1 MVIVEL
7 DPAVIVLG
15 SNVAVAPEGSPLALS
30 AIGWAEP
37 LVTAEVIVVDAL
49 LPWATAM
56 SLGLEFNEKSLRA
69 VTVRLSDVVYV
80 VEVPVPLRL
89 MV

>member
-7 DPAVIVLG
+7 DPAVIELG

-30 AIGWAEP
+30 ETVWAEP

-49 LPWATAM
+49 LPWATVTL
-56 SLGLEFNEKSLRA
+56 LGLELSEKSLRA
-69 VTVRLSDVVYV
+69 VTVRLIVV
-80 VEVPVPLRL
+80 
-89 MV
+89 